1 MNLYE
6 ICMAVLE
13 RAVDGNVDFKDEM
26 SRQNIAND
34 IYDLFYEYEL
44 MCDVS
49 INRDNINEYWTH
61 IDDVYEAE

>member
-1 MNLYE
+1 LNLYE
-6 ICMAVLE
+6 ICMTVLE
-13 RAVDGNVDFKDEM
+13 RAVDGNVDFEDEM

-49 INRDNINEYWTH
+49 INKDNINEYWTH
-61 IDDVYEAE
+61 KDDVYEVE